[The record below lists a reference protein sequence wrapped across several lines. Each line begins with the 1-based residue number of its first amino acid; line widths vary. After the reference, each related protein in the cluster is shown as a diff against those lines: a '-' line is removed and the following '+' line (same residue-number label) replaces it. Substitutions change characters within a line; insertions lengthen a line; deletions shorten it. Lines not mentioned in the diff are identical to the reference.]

1 MKKLLRLVFLVV
13 FVVSTVLLGR
23 QMLDKKTGSASYE
36 EALKIATQEKATVS
50 TLPAE
55 KPVEEV
61 TGEPVW
67 IPEPV
72 EDDPELEKLKQI
84 DLAAL
89 REVNPDVV
97 GWIRI
102 PGTQI
107 DYPLMQG
114 EDNEFYLKHT
124 WLKEKNSV
132 GSAFLEWRNNP
143 DLTDYNTIVYGHNMN
158 DGSMFADMTRFY
170 DNAFRKEHPYIYI
183 VSDAGIWRYEIF
195 AYYKAWVDDPTYGLS
210 FHQIETKA
218 KFLLHATEKSVYDT
232 EIIPLEN
239 DRILTLSTCTAS
251 SQHARWVLQARLK
264 MMQKG

>member
-1 MKKLLRLVFLVV
+1 MKNGLRKAVWLVCLVV
-13 FVVSTVLLGR
+13 FVVSTPLLVR
-23 QMLDKKTGSASYE
+23 QMLDKKSGSDSYE
-36 EALKIATQEKATVS
+36 EALKVATQETVAVS

-55 KPVEEV
+55 EPA
-61 TGEPVW
+61 GEPVW
-67 IPEPV
+67 IPELV
-72 EDDPELEKLKQI
+72 EDDPELEELRKI

-102 PGTQI
+102 PGTKI

-114 EDNEFYLKHT
+114 QDNEFYLKHT

-132 GSAFLEWRNNP
+132 GSVFLEWRNNP

-158 DGSMFADMTRFY
+158 DGSMFADMTKFY

-218 KFLLHATEKSVYDT
+218 KFLLHSTEESVYDT
-232 EIIPLEN
+232 QIIPMEN

-264 MMQKG
+264 MVQK